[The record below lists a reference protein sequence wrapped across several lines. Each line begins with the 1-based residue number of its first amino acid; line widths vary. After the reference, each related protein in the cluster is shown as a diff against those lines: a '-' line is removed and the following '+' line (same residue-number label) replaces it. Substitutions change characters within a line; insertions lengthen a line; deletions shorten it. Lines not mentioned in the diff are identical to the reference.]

1 MGTQEK
7 QDYQMAKWSADLYSN
22 GNLQLSEDFL
32 PKMKN
37 GSDMNQGKA
46 KKHNLLAKGSLLSL
60 LSVLEIFI
68 LNSTFRKYEE
78 KWFLSYLLM
87 SIDLPSTDSSVTD
100 ICMYI
105 YGERNRD
112 RKIFI

>member
-1 MGTQEK
+1 
-7 QDYQMAKWSADLYSN
+7 
-22 GNLQLSEDFL
+22 
-32 PKMKN
+32 MKN

-78 KWFLSYLLM
+78 K
-87 SIDLPSTDSSVTD
+87 
-100 ICMYI
+100 
-105 YGERNRD
+105 
-112 RKIFI
+112 